1 MILGVVE
8 FVARRWSP
16 RQARCGWPSAV
27 LTEGNHLVRRGR
39 ATSPVVEAGANCG
52 SDTLRAVVVTASRR
66 ELNVSALISGYYDED
81 PCRFGCRRLFVL
93 FGGLARVLLVVVGYA
108 YGALLSDSSATVGA
122 VTECV
127 ESRKKL
133 ALGSGSPTVG
143 KLYARELQVRT
154 ERRMGSGPS

>member
-1 MILGVVE
+1 MVSSASPMRLAQRRSYGRQPPYT
-8 FVARRWSP
+8 ARTSNFPSRRSWSEL
-16 RQARCGWPSAV
+16 R
-27 LTEGNHLVRRGR
+27 VRH
-39 ATSPVVEAGANCG
+39 ATSRRRDRVEE
-52 SDTLRAVVVTASRR
+52 RA
-66 ELNVSALISGYYDED
+66 ECLGLDLGYYDED
-81 PCRFGCRRLFVL
+81 PCRIGCRRLFVL